1 MAALARGRRQARQVG
16 GDLILAAPQQTV
28 MRVLATTRLTDAF
41 SVYGTVEEAACET
54 RQFRGPATGR
64 ASERT
69 RMSLTP

>member
-28 MRVLATTRLTDAF
+28 MRVLATRLTDAF
-41 SVYGTVEEAACET
+41 SVYGTVEEAAGET